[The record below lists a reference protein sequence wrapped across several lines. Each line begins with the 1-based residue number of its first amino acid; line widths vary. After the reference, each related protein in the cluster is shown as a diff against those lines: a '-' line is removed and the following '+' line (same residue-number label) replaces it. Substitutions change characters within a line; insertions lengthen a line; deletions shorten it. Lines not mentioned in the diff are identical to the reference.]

1 MTTSRPR
8 ARLVWTLAVAPRL
21 PSLSDSAR
29 FVFDMRSAGARP
41 KAIPVTSET
50 SAVKARTRA
59 SISVSATRVS
69 DSGLSATIRSVP
81 QNASIDPQH
90 AAEAGQQ
97 HALRQE
103 LADDARAARAE
114 RQPHLDL
121 TLPADGA
128 FEQQV
133 GDVHAGDEQH
143 ERDGTQQ
150 QQERGPQIARPSIR
164 AAA

>member
-1 MTTSRPR
+1 MRF
-8 ARLVWTLAVAPRL
+8 VWTLPVAPRP

-29 FVFDMRSAGARP
+29 FVFEMSSAGASP
-41 KAIPVTSET
+41 KAMPVASET

-59 SISVSATRVS
+59 SSSRLRDAR
-69 DSGLSATIRSVP
+69 DAFGAERDDQIRAP
-81 QNASIDPQH
+81 EREHHARD

-97 HALRQE
+97 HALGQK

-133 GDVHAGDEQH
+133 GDVHAGDQQH
-143 ERDGTQQ
+143 ERDGA
-150 QQERGPQIARPSIR
+150 QQEQQRRAADCRPSIR